1 MMQPQRR
8 KFQGSRKM
16 ADKRSYDLVI
26 KRGTVID
33 GLLTPRYRADIGV
46 QDGRIVEISGNI
58 PEDRARR
65 VIDATGKIVAPG
77 FVDLHTHYDSQVF
90 WDPWCTMS
98 GWHGVTSVVI
108 GNCGFGFAPCK
119 PEDRERTMLSLVRNE
134 AVPLETMRQGMP
146 WDWVSFREYLDS
158 VERTPKGV
166 NVMSFV
172 PLAPIYGYVVGTDE
186 AKRRAAT
193 DEELQTM
200 CDLLT
205 EGMEAGG
212 CGISAQILGSEG
224 NVQLDHDGTP
234 MVTDTMSMRDL
245 TAFCRT
251 MGSLGRGVAQLTGDL
266 DLAEVMARESGR
278 PVIWNALLA
287 EGALNQHGGAKISPR
302 AAIDRLKHLNED
314 QGLRVFAQALTT
326 NFASQFTFE
335 DYNLADAIPAWRE
348 ICSGTMAEKLD
359 KFKDPARRAVL
370 KAIHDERGGLF
381 GSGYVV
387 DDIKVGWIPLDVP
400 NGLALQDKYEG
411 YTIGEI
417 AAREGK
423 HALDVLMDIALLG
436 ELKSGFETKMIM
448 TPPESMKEIANS
460 SVALPGVSDGGAHT
474 KFVTTGRYPTELLG
488 YWVREHQIMTLE
500 EAHWRLSALPAQAAG
515 LKGRGSIAEGM
526 PADILVYDY
535 EALESLPQERAWDY
549 PAGEWRLIQK
559 ARGYDYIIVNGV
571 ITFIDGECT
580 DATPGRLLRHG
591 TD

>member
-1 MMQPQRR
+1 LE
-8 KFQGSRKM
+8 KSR
-16 ADKRSYDLVI
+16 DFDLVI

-33 GLLTPRYRADIGV
+33 GLQTPRYRADIGV
-46 QDGRIVEISGNI
+46 KNGRIVEISGNI
-58 PEDRARR
+58 SADRAGQ
-65 VIDATGKIVAPG
+65 VIDAHGKIVAPG
-77 FVDLHTHYDSQVF
+77 VVDLHTHYDSQIF

-172 PLAPIYGYVVGTDE
+172 PLAPLYGYVVGTDE
-186 AKRRAAT
+186 AKTRAAT
-193 DEELQTM
+193 DAELAQM
-200 CDLLT
+200 CDLLI
-205 EGMEAGG
+205 EGMEVGG

-224 NVQLDHDGTP
+224 NVQLDYDGTP
-234 MVTDTMSMRDL
+234 MVTDMMSARDL
-245 TAFCRT
+245 SAFCRA
-251 MGSLGRGVAQLTGDL
+251 MGSLGRGVAQVTGEL
-266 DLAEVMARESGR
+266 DTAEVMARESGR

-287 EGALNQHGGAKISPR
+287 EGAINQHGGMKISPKV
-302 AAIDRLKHLNED
+302 AIKRLEDLNEKE
-314 QGLRVFAQALTT
+314 GLRVFAQALTT

-335 DYNLADAIPAWRE
+335 DYNLADAIPAWKDT
-348 ICSGTMAEKLD
+348 CMGTMADKLK
-359 KFKDPARRAVL
+359 KFADPERRKLL
-370 KAIHDERGGLF
+370 KAIQDERGGLF

-400 NGLALQDKYEG
+400 DGLALQNKYEG

-417 AAREGK
+417 AQRENK
-423 HALDVLMDIALLG
+423 HSLDVLMDIALWG

-448 TPPESMKEIANS
+448 TPPESMKEIATS

-488 YWVREHQIMTLE
+488 YWVREHQIMSLE

-526 PADILVYDY
+526 PADILVYDLD
-535 EALESLPQERAWDY
+535 ALDSLPQERVWDY

-571 ITFIDGECT
+571 ITFKDGECSG
-580 DATPGRLLRHG
+580 ATPGKLLRHG
-591 TD
+591 TA